1 MPEHTRVRQRRTPGS
16 ELAGLVPAR
25 LRGPAIEV
33 GEMLQMML
41 TLLVSA
47 VRHPRGYWLA
57 TRDEFYEQLRFG
69 LAPALATVGIFCLVI
84 NSLALGL
91 LKVLGSPERMAQFS
105 LVVSIHET
113 CAFLTAMVVA
123 GVLGTSVTADLG
135 ARKIR
140 EEIDAMRVLGLD
152 PLRLLVL
159 PRVISLSVMTMLLAV
174 TTVLATIGI
183 GYLVGC
189 VINDISP
196 DLYWENLLRNIW
208 AAEVFGLLLK
218 TFLMGLVIATVHCYK
233 GINVG
238 GGPQDVGKAVNQA
251 VVVAFTGVIILNLG
265 FNAVLQ
271 AMYPELTVA
280 R

>member
-1 MPEHTRVRQRRTPGS
+1 MSEDSRVDRRRSSGS
-16 ELAGLVPAR
+16 ELAGLMPKR
-25 LRGPAIEV
+25 LRGPVIEV
-33 GEMLQMML
+33 GEMLQ
-41 TLLVSA
+41 LLLAVVSSA

-57 TRDEFYEQLRFG
+57 TRDELYDQLRYG
-69 LAPALATVGIFCLVI
+69 MAPALATVGIFCFVI
-84 NSLALGL
+84 NSVALGL
-91 LKVLGSPERMAQFS
+91 LSVLGSPERMAQFS

-152 PLRLLVL
+152 PLRLLVI

-174 TTVLATIGI
+174 ATVLATIGI
-183 GYLVGC
+183 GYFVGC
-189 VINDISP
+189 ILNDIPAAS
-196 DLYWENLLRNIW
+196 YWENLLRNIW
-208 AAEVFGLLLK
+208 APELFGLLLK
-218 TFLMGLVIATVHCYK
+218 TFLMGLIIAIVHCYK

-238 GGPQDVGKAVNQA
+238 GGPQDVGRAVNQA
-251 VVVAFTGVIILNLG
+251 VVVAFTGVIVLNLG

-271 AMYPELTVA
+271 AAYPELTVA